1 MLDHFGPFGVIFG
14 PLWDILGHFWAI
26 SWKVQ
31 IFLRPVGVM
40 GLAFRMY
47 AIGSPNLNLLF
58 WKVVVIVATKLGGFQ
73 ESLSMIRFLQKISML
88 SL

>member
-1 MLDHFGPFGVIFG
+1 MAYLDKF
-14 PLWDILGHFWAI
+14 AE
-26 SWKVQ
+26 SSN
-31 IFLRPVGVM
+31 FLRPVGVM

-58 WKVVVIVATKLGGFQ
+58 WKVAVIVATKLGGFK

>member
-1 MLDHFGPFGVIFG
+1 MGHFGSFLAIFGPFCG
-14 PLWDILGHFWAI
+14 I
-26 SWKVQ
+26 SNLRRVQ

-58 WKVVVIVATKLGGFQ
+58 WKVVVIVATKLGGFK